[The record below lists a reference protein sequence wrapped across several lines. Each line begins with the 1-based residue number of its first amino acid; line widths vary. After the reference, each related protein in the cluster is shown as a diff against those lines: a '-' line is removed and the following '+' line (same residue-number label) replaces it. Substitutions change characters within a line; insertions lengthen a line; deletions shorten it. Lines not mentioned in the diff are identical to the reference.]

1 LKAPFW
7 TFISICIKTVFN
19 LIINK
24 LFAVYFG
31 VNGLTLL
38 AHFQN
43 LLGMLTA
50 LSGEGLNKG
59 IIKYLSDKSQ
69 GAEGKQVFF
78 IAGLCL
84 NLIIF
89 IIACLLGIFF
99 RESLISKFVGAFSFR
114 VWLLLV
120 GIPLLANLLNLF
132 FIAIVQSQQ
141 HFRLF
146 AFLNVLN
153 IIFSTLCIYLS
164 IDYHDVTIALI
175 AYGIG
180 QGLALLITLPAVW
193 RKLPQFHKITAL
205 TIQEIKGKIIL
216 LGDFVAI
223 GASIVLFNRFGVY
236 LLREYNITVFG
247 MNETGLWEAIM
258 RLSEGYT
265 FAFNATF
272 LVIFYPKVSS
282 LIGEPENL
290 RKYLWHTFMLLCP
303 LLIIGL
309 LFIYF
314 LKAELIVLLFDES
327 FLPALFLVGG
337 VVIGDFFKL
346 FNYLLSNILIAQGRS
361 RLFIFLQGVFVGQF
375 FVLVYFLAPHFG
387 LLSLAITW
395 AISYVISAIVLSIIL
410 RKTLFYR

>member
-1 LKAPFW
+1 MKAPLW
-7 TFISICIKTVFN
+7 TFISVCIKTVFN

-24 LFAVYFG
+24 LFAIYFG
-31 VNGLTLL
+31 ANGLTLL

-69 GAEGKQVFF
+69 EAADKQVFF

-84 NLIIF
+84 NVITF
-89 IIACLLGIFF
+89 TIACLLGIFF
-99 RESLISKFVGAFSFR
+99 RENLISKFVGAFPFW

-132 FIAIVQSQQ
+132 FIAIIQSQQ

-164 IDYHDVTIALI
+164 IYHNDVVVALI

-180 QGLALLITLPAVW
+180 QGLALLITLPAAW
-193 RKLPQFHKITAL
+193 RKLPQFRKITTS
-205 TIQEIKGKIIL
+205 TIREIKGKIVL
-216 LGDFVAI
+216 LSDFMAI

-236 LLREYNITVFG
+236 LLREYNIAVFG
-247 MNETGLWEAIM
+247 MNETGLWEAVM

-272 LVIFYPKVSS
+272 LVIFYPKVTS
-282 LIGEPENL
+282 LVGEPEKL
-290 RKYLWHTFMLLCP
+290 RNYLWQTFKMLCP

-309 LFIYF
+309 LTIYF
-314 LKAELIVLLFDES
+314 LKADLIVLLFDKS

-337 VVIGDFFKL
+337 VVVGDFFKL
-346 FNYLLSNILIAQGRS
+346 FNYLLANILIAQGRS
-361 RLFIFLQGVFVGQF
+361 RLFIFLQGIFVGQF
-375 FVLVYFLAPHFG
+375 FMLIYFLSPHFG
-387 LLSLAITW
+387 LLSLAIAW
-395 AISYVISAIVLSIIL
+395 AISYVIATLVLSIIL
-410 RKTLFYR
+410 RKTLF

>member
-1 LKAPFW
+1 MKAPFW
-7 TFISICIKTVFN
+7 TFVSVCIKTVFN

-24 LFAVYFG
+24 LFAIYFG
-31 VNGLTLL
+31 ANGLTLL

-69 GAEGKQVFF
+69 GVEDRQVFF
-78 IAGLCL
+78 MAGLCL
-84 NLIIF
+84 NLITF

-99 RESLISKFVGAFSFR
+99 RESLLSKFAGTFSFW

-132 FIAIVQSQQ
+132 FIAVIQSQQ

-164 IDYHDVTIALI
+164 AYYNDVIVALI

-180 QGLALLITLPAVW
+180 QGLALLITLPVAW
-193 RKLPQFHKITAL
+193 RKLPQFRKITAP
-205 TIQEIKGKIIL
+205 TIQKIKGKIIL
-216 LGDFVAI
+216 LGDFMAI

-236 LLREYNITVFG
+236 LLREYNIAVFG
-247 MNETGLWEAIM
+247 MNETGLWESVM

-272 LVIFYPKVSS
+272 LVIFYPKVTS
-282 LIGEPENL
+282 LIGESEKL
-290 RKYLWHTFMLLCP
+290 RHYLWQTFKMLCP

-314 LKAELIVLLFDES
+314 LKAKLIVLLFDKS
-327 FLPALFLVGG
+327 FLPALFLVGW
-337 VVIGDFFKL
+337 VVVGDFFKL

-361 RLFIFLQGVFVGQF
+361 RLFIFLQGIFVGQF

-395 AISYVISAIVLSIIL
+395 AMSYVISTLVLSIIL